1 MALTRRLFLE
11 RLTGTA
17 GAAMTYEAMAAI
29 GLLPTAGRR
38 RGRSSCAARPTAR
51 RSLMLGGGLAGMS
64 TAFEL
69 VKLGYDCRVLE
80 GRAGRAAAATPS
92 GAGRSAKRP
101 ARPRSA
107 GSTKGSTT
115 TRVRCGSRITIRSRS
130 GTAASSGVPV
140 EVFVNENEAAFYYQ
154 TKSTTLGG
162 QRLRSREVR
171 ADMSGYA
178 AELLSKA
185 VSLHA
190 LDEPLTDAD
199 REALLEYLR
208 RAGALDEKA
217 IYKGSARRGYTTMP
231 GAGDLPGAPST
242 PLPLDQLLESKTGLY
257 LQTEFLTQSTMFQVV
272 GGTDRLAAAFAARLG
287 NRIIYGAEI
296 HEITQREHG
305 VTITYAKDGTLH
317 QTGASY
323 GVCAMPLPVV
333 ASLRVADFEPEVKTA
348 IAAVPYASAGKIGLQ
363 FSRRFWEE
371 DDSIFGGISKTDQEI
386 AQIVYPSSGYLGAK
400 GVLIGYYQN
409 GANAAAMARRT
420 TAERRDLALSQGERI
435 HPQYR
440 KHFETAFPV
449 SWQNVPWS
457 RGGWAQYSPDAA
469 EERLSDLLPPVRPGV
484 FRRRS
489 RQLLERL
496 DGRRA
501 GVGTTGRAGHSHA
514 GGAGAQRR
522 GMSAGHVGGVGI
534 RAVHPVLVTARRRRA
549 TRHRGRAWRHGNR
562 RPSRRRATP
571 PAPSSADATG

>member
-1 MALTRRLFLE
+1 MPLTRRLFLE

-29 GLLPTAGRR
+29 GLLPTPAAAVPFEL
-38 RGRSSCAARPTAR
+38 RGPASGASVVV
-51 RSLMLGGGLAGMS
+51 LGGGLAGLS

-69 VKLGYDCRVLE
+69 LKLGYDCRVLE
-80 GRAGRAAAATPS
+80 GRGRP
-92 GAGRSAKRP
+92 GGRCHTIRRGTVSEE
-101 ARPRSA
+101 A
-107 GSTKGSTT
+107 GSTE
-115 TRVRCGSRITIRSRS
+115 VCGFDDGLYYNPGPMRIPHHHQITLGYCRELR
-130 GTAASSGVPV
+130 VPV

-154 TKSTTLGG
+154 TRSTTLGG

-190 LDEPLTDAD
+190 LDEPLTHAD
-199 REALLEYLR
+199 RDALLEYLR
-208 RAGALDEKA
+208 RAGGLDDKA
-217 IYKGSARRGYTTMP
+217 IYKGSARRGYATMP

-242 PLPLDQLLESKTGLY
+242 PLPLDHLLESKTGLY
-257 LQTEFLTQSTMFQVV
+257 LQTEFLTQATMFQVV

-287 NRIIYGAEI
+287 HRIIYGAEI

-323 GVCAMPLPVV
+323 GVCALPLPVV
-333 ASLRVADFEPEVKTA
+333 ASLRLADFEPEVKTA
-348 IAAVPYASAGKIGLQ
+348 IAAVPYAPAGKIGLQ

-371 DDSIFGGISKTDQEI
+371 DDAIFGGISKTDQEI

-409 GANAAAMARRT
+409 GVNAAAMARRT
-420 TAERRDLALSQGERI
+420 PAQRRDLALSQGARI

-440 KHFETAFPV
+440 QHFETAFPV

-457 RGGWAQYSPDAA
+457 RGGWAQYSPDARKSA
-469 EERLSDLLPPVRPGV
+469 YPIFCRPSGRVYFAGDHVSYLSGWM
-484 FRRRS
+484 
-489 RQLLERL
+489 
-496 DGRRA
+496 
-501 GVGTTGRAGHSHA
+501 
-514 GGAGAQRR
+514 AGALESGQRAAQAIHTR
-522 GMSAGHVGGVGI
+522 AAQERSA
-534 RAVHPVLVTARRRRA
+534 AA
-549 TRHRGRAWRHGNR
+549 
-562 RPSRRRATP
+562 
-571 PAPSSADATG
+571 